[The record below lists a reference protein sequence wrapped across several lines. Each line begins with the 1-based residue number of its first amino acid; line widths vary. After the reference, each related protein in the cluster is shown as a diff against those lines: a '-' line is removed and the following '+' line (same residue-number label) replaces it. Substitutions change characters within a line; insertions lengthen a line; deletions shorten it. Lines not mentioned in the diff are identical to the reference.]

1 LLDREVDKLERRG
14 GIDAMAAVVANT
26 PALVSLF
33 LFLFYIVWAIRMT

>member
-26 PALVSLF
+26 PALVSF
-33 LFLFYIVWAIRMT
+33 IFIFYFTSYGQLD